1 MFHLKNFLQI
11 RLYICNFQTP
21 TPLTSHLNKVVRE
34 AVYSTSFGS
43 RCFYAPNV
51 NSKAEI
57 KRAEPRVSGEPQH
70 NFIKTLKTFYFSAMQ
85 MFVLPF
91 CIWSLRKVAKS

>member
-1 MFHLKNFLQI
+1 MFHLKYFLQI
-11 RLYICNFQTP
+11 KMYICSSQTP
-21 TPLTSHLNKVVRE
+21 TPLTSQFNKVVRE
-34 AVYSTSFGS
+34 VQYFI
-43 RCFYAPNV
+43 RQQVFYAPNV

-85 MFVLPF
+85 MFVLQF